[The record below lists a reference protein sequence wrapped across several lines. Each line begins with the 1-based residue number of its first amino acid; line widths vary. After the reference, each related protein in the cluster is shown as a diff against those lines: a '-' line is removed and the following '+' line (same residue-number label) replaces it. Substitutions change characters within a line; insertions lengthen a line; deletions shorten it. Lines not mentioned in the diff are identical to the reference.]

1 MRKDLFFLVSLVIIS
16 PQQQGMYLRRPKD
29 RSTNDQDP
37 QGRGE
42 QEGKERERERER
54 RLRTWSGRYVRKSG
68 RKESALPLE
77 IL

>member
-1 MRKDLFFLVSLVIIS
+1 
-16 PQQQGMYLRRPKD
+16 MYLRRPED
-29 RSTNDQDP
+29 RSSNDQDP

-42 QEGKERERERER
+42 QERKEREEGEGER